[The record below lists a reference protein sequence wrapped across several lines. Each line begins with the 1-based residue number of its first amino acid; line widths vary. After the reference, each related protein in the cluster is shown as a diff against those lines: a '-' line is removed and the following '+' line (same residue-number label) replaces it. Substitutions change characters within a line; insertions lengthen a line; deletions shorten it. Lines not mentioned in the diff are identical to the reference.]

1 MLVLIFKVDKFCS
14 YMEAA
19 FLNLWLLFIDFGR
32 VRECDTDFA
41 LAHEA
46 LFAFLFDFLGEIDA
60 LIVALCELNR

>member
-1 MLVLIFKVDKFCS
+1 
-14 YMEAA
+14 MEAA

-32 VRECDTDFA
+32 IRECDTDFA

-60 LIVALCELNR
+60 LIVALCELNW